1 MLLDDLE
8 YEMSIIDIEKE
19 IDLKV
24 NKKLDDSQKEFYLKE
39 KLNVIKEEL
48 HETEND
54 DISILETKIK
64 NLDAPKGIKKRL
76 EIEINRFK
84 SCNSNSP
91 EIGIIRNYIDILLNL
106 PWNSSSEENFDLEKI
121 KEVLNN
127 THYGLE
133 ETKTRIL
140 EYIMVK
146 QATNNSNVPIL
157 CLVGPPQALEKR
169 VLL

>member
-106 PWNSSSEENFDLEKI
+106 PWNSSSEENF
-121 KEVLNN
+121 V
-127 THYGLE
+127 
-133 ETKTRIL
+133 
-140 EYIMVK
+140 
-146 QATNNSNVPIL
+146 
-157 CLVGPPQALEKR
+157 
-169 VLL
+169 